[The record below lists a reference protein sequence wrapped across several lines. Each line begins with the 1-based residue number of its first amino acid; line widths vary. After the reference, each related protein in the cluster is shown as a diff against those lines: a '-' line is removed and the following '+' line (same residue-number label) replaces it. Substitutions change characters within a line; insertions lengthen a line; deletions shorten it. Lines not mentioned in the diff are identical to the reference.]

1 MSQFSKSSHD
11 SYENIPGI
19 FGIRLGDQPSYE
31 VIANEGPVE
40 VRYYDPQTLASVSV
54 KGNGDDAFLCLARYI
69 YGQNTETKSIARIAP
84 TVKNE
89 SMTSFFMTA
98 PLLHTKNGNETIL
111 SIVLP
116 QEFTLSTAPAPL
128 DRRIF
133 LLEKPSHLRAVI
145 KDLSQSNVLF
155 KWIES
160 NSQYTQIGKM
170 QIAQYN
176 SPQSLP
182 FLKRDEL
189 HIEIAEKQ

>member
-1 MSQFSKSSHD
+1 MSQLKTSSQER
-11 SYENIPGI
+11 YEYIPGI

-31 VIANEGPVE
+31 VIGNEGSVE
-40 VRYYDPQTLASVSV
+40 VRYYDPQTLASITV
-54 KGNGDDAFLCLARYI
+54 KDNEDEAFLCLARYI
-69 YGQNTETKSIARIAP
+69 YGQNSENKSIAKISP

-98 PLLHTKNGNETIL
+98 PLLHTKNGNETTL
-111 SIVLP
+111 SFVLP
-116 QEFTLSTAPAPL
+116 QEFTVSTAPAPL

-145 KDLSQSNVLF
+145 RDLSQSRELME
-155 KWIES
+155 WIE
-160 NSQYTQIGKM
+160 NNGQYIQTGKM

-176 SPQSLP
+176 SPHALP